1 MTKNGV
7 CKRRFKPGKEMLEE
21 FFSFFPLSD
30 IVTQKQKIQGLPTG
44 VGPIT
49 SSDAPPLAKK
59 TQRLRNG
66 MFAPSKIGFYS
77 RQGLKTSTDL

>member
-1 MTKNGV
+1 
-7 CKRRFKPGKEMLEE
+7 MLEE
-21 FFSFFPLSD
+21 FFFFPLSD

-59 TQRLRNG
+59 NT
-66 MFAPSKIGFYS
+66 AIKEWYICP
-77 RQGLKTSTDL
+77 